1 MKPRTWSSGADGASI
16 FSSCGPRAPTQSCTT
31 APTGSLMEEQPNK
44 HRNMLG
50 ANGFK
55 YKEQFGVIVMCRD
68 EAEHRAVYERLKA
81 EGYKCKVVRV

>member
-1 MKPRTWSSGADGASI
+1 MESQNSKP
-16 FSSCGPRAPTQSCTT
+16 
-31 APTGSLMEEQPNK
+31 
-44 HRNMLG
+44 RNMLG

-55 YKEQFGVIVMCRD
+55 YREQFGVIVMCRD